1 MIRSLL
7 AGLMLTLSLVATA
20 AADPVNQDPARVPA
34 GTYRLDPRHASLIVR
49 IGHLGGFSRF
59 TLRFDRL
66 AGGFTYDPVTW
77 ATTRAEITVDPR
89 SVNTGLADFDKE
101 LAGPRYFDAERNPQ
115 ISFVTRQIEATGAV
129 GKITGDLTFMGQ
141 TKPVVLDVTFNGSG
155 PGLLGAGTRMG
166 FSGTTLLK
174 RSDWGLTHLKSFTS
188 DEIELVIE
196 VEFVRT

>member
-1 MIRSLL
+1 MIRNLF
-7 AGLMLTLSLVATA
+7 AGLFLTLCLVVPAG
-20 AADPVNQDPARVPA
+20 ADPVNQDPARVPA
-34 GTYRLDPRHASLIVR
+34 GSYRLDPRHASLIVR

-101 LAGPRYFDAERNPQ
+101 LAGPRYFAAERNPE
-115 ISFVTRQIEATGAV
+115 IRFVTRQIEAVGSV

-141 TKPVVLDVTFNGSG
+141 TRPVVLDVTFNGSG
-155 PGLLGAGTRMG
+155 PGLLGAGTRLG
-166 FSGTTLLK
+166 FSGTTQLK

>member
-66 AGGFTYDPVTW
+66 AGGFTYDPTTW

-166 FSGTTLLK
+166 FSGTTQLK

>member
-1 MIRSLL
+1 MIRALL
-7 AGLMLTLSLVATA
+7 AGLLLTLSLVAPA

-34 GTYRLDPRHASLIVR
+34 GTYQLDPRHASLIVR

-66 AGGFTYDPVTW
+66 AGGFTYDPATW

-166 FSGTTLLK
+166 FSGTTRLK
-174 RSDWGLTHLKSFTS
+174 RSDWGLTHLRSFTS
-188 DEIELVIE
+188 DEIDLVIE
-196 VEFVRT
+196 VEFVRS